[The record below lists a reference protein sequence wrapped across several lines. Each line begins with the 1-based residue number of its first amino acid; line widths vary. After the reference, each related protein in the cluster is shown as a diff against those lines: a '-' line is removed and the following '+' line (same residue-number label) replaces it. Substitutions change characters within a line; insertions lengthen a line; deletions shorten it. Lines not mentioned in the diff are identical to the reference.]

1 MIRAARKDWRED
13 VRFDSWEVVIFEE
26 RVEYEDAVAVC
37 LVRPDI
43 PAPFLIMD
51 CCSMEMHRAWCYE
64 YRGSL
69 VLYVEQSRAVPDDVT
84 R

>member
-1 MIRAARKDWRED
+1 M
-13 VRFDSWEVVIFEE
+13 RFDSWEVVIFEE

-64 YRGSL
+64 YCM
-69 VLYVEQSRAVPDDVT
+69 
-84 R
+84 

>member
-1 MIRAARKDWRED
+1 M
-13 VRFDSWEVVIFEE
+13 RFDSWEVVIFEE

-51 CCSMEMHRAWCYE
+51 CCSMEMHRAWCYGH
-64 YRGSL
+64 RGFAG
-69 VLYVEQSRAVPDDVT
+69 VGCRAISSCF

>member
-1 MIRAARKDWRED
+1 M
-13 VRFDSWEVVIFEE
+13 RFDSWEVVIFEE

-51 CCSMEMHRAWCYE
+51 CCSMEIHSAWCYG
-64 YRGSL
+64 YRLGGSL
-69 VLYVEQSRAVPDDVT
+69 VSYVEPSPAVSDDVT